1 MSRRETA
8 LKYFDNMS
16 EESRIRMSAGI
27 EQYRK
32 GDAKITVVGQD
43 GKPIDGEV
51 TVRAVLK
58 NHEFR
63 FGCNIFMLDEFETE
77 EKNRIYRE
85 KFPELFNLATVP
97 FYWSDLEPVEGKP
110 RFSADSPKVYRRP
123 ATDRCVDYC
132 LENGIDPKCH
142 GLNYDNFAPDWVK
155 NEPVS
160 VHKRKLEKRMREIAA
175 RYADKIPSFEVIMK
189 LRQDVNGVL
198 EKARKDGRI
207 GKALEAHVTLSTAD
221 EALMAACHG
230 LNLAEVCIVS
240 AVDWAKPEEGAEVGT
255 GVNLPQLTIGV
266 SEAKG
271 EKCPRCWM
279 HSLNAN
285 AEGLC
290 PRCAGVI
297 SKMDIEL

>member
-16 EESRIRMSAGI
+16 EESRIRMKTGI
-27 EQYRK
+27 ELYRK
-32 GDAKITVVGQD
+32 GDATVTVVGGD
-43 GKPIDGEV
+43 GAPIDGEV

-110 RFSADSPKVYRRP
+110 RFAADSPKVYRRP
-123 ATDRCVDYC
+123 ATDLCVDYC
-132 LENGIDPKCH
+132 LENGIEPKCH
-142 GLNYDNFAPDWVK
+142 CLNYDNFAPDWVK

-175 RYADKIPSFEVIMK
+175 RYADKIPSFEVTNETLQGRNSRLSK
-189 LRQDVNGVL
+189 FYYENDFL
-198 EKARKDGRI
+198 EWSYRM
-207 GKALEAHVTLSTAD
+207 AD
-221 EALMAACHG
+221 RYYPNNRLIINDYDIWLKNQG
-230 LNLAEVCIVS
+230 LN
-240 AVDWAKPEEGAEVGT
+240 
-255 GVNLPQLTIGV
+255 
-266 SEAKG
+266 
-271 EKCPRCWM
+271 
-279 HSLNAN
+279 
-285 AEGLC
+285 
-290 PRCAGVI
+290 
-297 SKMDIEL
+297 